1 MAKKAIIFCP
11 AIITFVR
18 RDAEMLS
25 QIYDEV
31 DIRVLDTTK
40 PLKLM
45 LGLIKLFFFA
55 LFNSRKYSLV
65 CSWFVG
71 YHSLFPFYFAKLF
84 GVRTVA
90 FLGGT
95 ECHNL
100 PYYDHGNYRKT
111 VYSWFTSKS
120 LQNADFMLPVHESL
134 ISTELDYVKVK
145 YPHQGL
151 LAFNKRLE
159 GQIEALH
166 CGFKQEKD
174 VDLANKIENTFLS
187 VASNLSGKVYYRK
200 GIDLF
205 VKLAK
210 ANPQFQFTLVGN
222 NYKGPKLSNLKIV
235 SAIPYSELI
244 DIYCKHQFYVQFS
257 IAEGFPNAL
266 AEAMLYG
273 CIPLGSNVF
282 GIPDIIG
289 DTGFVLKRKDLDLA
303 QEIINKSVAL
313 SSYKK
318 RELAE
323 AAVIKVKTNYTPEQR
338 FNKFKE
344 IVGE

>member
-1 MAKKAIIFCP
+1 LAKKAIIFCP
-11 AIITFVR
+11 AVITFVK

-40 PLKLM
+40 PLKLIW
-45 LGLIKLFFFA
+45 GLINLFFFV
-55 LFNSRKYSLV
+55 LFNIRKYSLV

-71 YHSLFPFYFAKLF
+71 YHSLFPFYFAQIFKIK
-84 GVRTVA
+84 TVA

-100 PYYDHGNYRKT
+100 PFYDHGNYRKT
-111 VYSWFTSKS
+111 VYSWFTSSS
-120 LQNADFMLPVHESL
+120 LQHADIMLPVHESL
-134 ISTELDYVKVK
+134 ISTQLDYVKVK

-151 LAFNKRLE
+151 LAFNKKLA
-159 GQIEALH
+159 GKVEALH
-166 CGFKQEKD
+166 CGFKQERE
-174 VDLANKIENTFLS
+174 VDLEGKVENTFLS
-187 VASNLSGKVYYRK
+187 VASNLSGKVFYRK

-205 VKLAK
+205 VKLAE

-222 NYKGPKLSNLKIV
+222 NYKGPKLSNLKII

-244 DIYCKHQFYVQFS
+244 EIYCKHQFYVQFS

-289 DTGFVLKRKDLDLA
+289 DTGFVLKRKDIDLA
-303 QEIINKSVAL
+303 QDVVDKAVSLTTNE
-313 SSYKK
+313 K
-318 RELAE
+318 RKLAE
-323 AAVIKVKTNYTPEQR
+323 AASQKVKINYTPELR
-338 FNKFKE
+338 FKKFKE
-344 IVGE
+344 IVEE